1 MPLLFQH
8 TSDMEMRQWQCKQ
21 LGNNTTITSAWTLK
35 EKWRSKKKML
45 MEEVCNADTP
55 TILSLSKRET
65 MQVKRRRK
73 EKCASIPQTLR
84 AVTKC
89 VDFRGAASRTMLS
102 RKHFFHITEFA
113 YFSRVRSLY
122 NIEDAPN
129 DS

>member
-1 MPLLFQH
+1 
-8 TSDMEMRQWQCKQ
+8 
-21 LGNNTTITSAWTLK
+21 
-35 EKWRSKKKML
+35 ML